1 LTHWIIIRCAQ
12 SKEAYVTR
20 QIALMGFDA
29 WVPVQHVY
37 SKPAVARRVTSQ
49 KALVKYREL
58 PVLPKCLFAAVPMG
72 RHGDL
77 QSIRYFDRI
86 ERDTASCALQI
97 PDVQIRLFRDTVDR
111 MNAEALAYNAV
122 VTRKTKAKWVNLKEA
137 MLARIEQAK
146 TEMEIAA

>member
-1 LTHWIIIRCAQ
+1 LTWIIIRCAQ

-29 WVPVQHVY
+29 WLPVQHVY
-37 SKPAVARRVTSQ
+37 SKPAVARRFTSQ

-58 PVLPKCLFAAVPMG
+58 PVLPKCLFAAVPTG

-77 QSIRYFDRI
+77 QAIRYFASI
-86 ERDTASCALQI
+86 ERDGASLALQI
-97 PDVQIRLFRDTVDR
+97 PDIQIRIFRAAIDD
-111 MNAEALAYNAV
+111 MNAAAERHNAV
-122 VTRKTKAKWVNLKEA
+122 ITRKTKAKWRNMHDALQGLIA
-137 MLARIEQAK
+137 QAK